1 VSAAPPKRLAVL
13 GSTGSIGT
21 QALEVAARERARVQV
36 VALAAG
42 RSLDALV
49 GQARAWRPRFL
60 ALEHATDPVA
70 ARAALAAA
78 APGASVEVGAGAAAR
93 LAAEC
98 GADVV
103 LNGIVGS
110 VGLRA
115 SLATLERGARLALAN
130 KESLV
135 VGGPLVRAALA
146 RGGELVPV
154 DSEHSAALQCLG
166 GRPPQEVLRLT
177 LTASGGALR
186 AHPDWRRATPG
197 EVLAHPVWS
206 MGPRITVDS
215 ALLFN
220 KGLEL
225 IEAQVLFGLDWEQL
239 DAVLHPQTVVH
250 AVVSFRDGSSVVQ
263 AALPD
268 MKLPIQLAL
277 SWPERWGEAVR
288 SLDPVALGGLE
299 FAPLR
304 ADRFP
309 AFALALAAGRTGGTA
324 PCALNGADE
333 VAVRAF
339 LDGAVPLERVPQIL
353 ARVLESHRVEA
364 VESVEQLERVD
375 AWARNAAHAAVLGG

>member
-1 VSAAPPKRLAVL
+1 MSPPAAVRLAVL

-21 QALEVAARERARVQV
+21 QTLEVAKRERERVRV

-42 RSLDALV
+42 RSLEALV
-49 GQARAWRPRFL
+49 AQARAWRPAAL
-60 ALEHATDPVA
+60 ALEHAVDPAA

-110 VGLRA
+110 AGLRP
-115 SLATLERGARLALAN
+115 SLATLARGARLALAN
-130 KESLV
+130 KETLV
-135 VGGPLVRAALA
+135 VGGPLVTAALA
-146 RGGELVPV
+146 RGGELLPV

-166 GRPPQEVLRLT
+166 GRPPEEVLRLT

-186 AHPDWRRATPG
+186 AHPDWRRATRE

-225 IEAQVLFGLDWEQL
+225 IEARVLFGLGWEQL
-239 DAVLHPQTVVH
+239 DAVLHPQTLVH
-250 AVVSFRDGSSVVQ
+250 ALATFRDGSSIVQ
-263 AALPD
+263 AAAPD
-268 MKLPIQLAL
+268 MRLPIQLAL
-277 SWPERWGEAVR
+277 SWPARWGEAVR
-288 SLDPVALGGLE
+288 PLEPAALAGLE
-299 FAPLR
+299 FAPLP
-304 ADRFP
+304 AGRFP
-309 AFALALAAGRTGGTA
+309 AFDLALAAGRVGGTA
-324 PCALNGADE
+324 PCALNAADE

-339 LDGAVPLERVPQIL
+339 LEGAVPLERVPQVL
-353 ARVLESHRVEA
+353 ARVLDAHRVEA
-364 VESVEQLERVD
+364 VESVEQLECVD
-375 AWARNAAHAAVLGG
+375 AWARLTARAAVAAA